1 MSANT
6 FFCTFSVALGFI
18 TSVTN
23 FKTGIMKI
31 TLKIHYQTIPGQ
43 NLYVVGSSKILGQW
57 DANNAQK
64 MNYNGEGFWNVTF
77 QTSQKK
83 GKIEY
88 KYLMKEDSGH
98 VRWEWGPNH
107 VIDIESI
114 QPENAF
120 IDDIWRDPAEEERPF
135 FTSSFLNVIMR
146 PGSNK
151 AEIEKTKAKKAIQFQ
166 IEVPRISSEYKICV
180 IGNQEQLGDWNKSKA
195 VILNCGENFPL
206 WAGQVDAS
214 KLNFPVQYKYGIWDI
229 SKKEVVTLE
238 EGENRWLNEIPADSE
253 LFMYV
258 KTDLHFRYPLGL
270 WKSAGVAVPVFS
282 LRSETS
288 FGVGEFNDLFDF
300 IDWAKQIGLK
310 MIQILPV
317 NETIASH
324 NWLDSYPYKSI
335 SVMALHP
342 IYLNLENIGPLEDEK
357 VMAEFAD
364 LQKKLNAETQVN
376 YPEVLK
382 QKSRYYKLIF
392 DQDGGKLFKTKDFKL
407 FFEANK
413 EWLVPYAAFV
423 YLRDKFKSPDFRTWG
438 EYSVYDQAKIEKLCS
453 PDSPAWVDIA
463 VHYFIQYHLDK
474 QLKEVANYA
483 RKNGIIMKGDIPIGI
498 SPNSVEAWT
507 EPHLFNLNGQAGAPP
522 DDFAVKG
529 QNWGFPT
536 YNWDEM
542 AKDGYQWWIKRM
554 KKMADYFDT
563 YRIDHILGFFRIWE
577 VPSDAVEALLGH
589 FNPALPLS
597 AKEIGNYG
605 IYFNHERFAKPYI
618 RHHILKPLFGEAT
631 ETVIKTF
638 LEDLGHNHFSL
649 KEEFN
654 TQKKINIHFLK
665 GIEEED
671 LEEQNRRIR
680 DGLFDLV
687 ANVLFVSTGYD
698 QWHPRI
704 SMQKTSSFAEL
715 DEWTK
720 EQLNGLYNDYF
731 YRRHDEFWYWKG
743 MEKLPVITSV
753 GNMLVCGED
762 LGMIPD
768 CVPKVMK
775 ELGILSLEIQRMPK
789 NPKIQF
795 AHPADAPYLSVCTT
809 STHDMSTIR
818 GWWEEDRAKIQ
829 LFHNQELGNIGPA
842 PYFAEPWICQQIITQ
857 HLYSPAI
864 WVTLPIQDLI
874 AMDSDFRWEKTQA
887 EQINYP
893 ANVRHKWR
901 FRMKQ
906 SIDELKKAKKFN
918 ELLKGLIRASGR
930 NSDY

>member
-1 MSANT
+1 MR
-6 FFCTFSVALGFI
+6 
-18 TSVTN
+18 
-23 FKTGIMKI
+23 I
-31 TLKIHYQTIPGQ
+31 TLNIHYQTIPGQ
-43 NLYVVGSSKILGQW
+43 DLYLVGSTKTLGTW
-57 DANNAQK
+57 NKNKALRMD
-64 MNYNGEGFWNVTF
+64 YHGESFWRITLDTLPN
-77 QTSQKK
+77 KE
-83 GKIEY
+83 KIEY
-88 KYLMKEDSGH
+88 KYLMKNQSGET
-98 VRWEWGPNH
+98 RWEWGPNH
-107 VIDIESI
+107 VLDIENI
-114 QPENAF
+114 QPENTF

-135 FTSSFLNVIMR
+135 FTSSFLNVIMK
-146 PGSNK
+146 PGTNK
-151 AEIEKTKAKKAIQFQ
+151 AGIEITKAKSALQFQ
-166 IEVPRISSEYKICV
+166 IEVPRISSGYKICV
-180 IGNQEQLGDWNKSKA
+180 LGNQEKLGNWDKSKA
-195 VILNCGENFPL
+195 LVLNCGESFPL
-206 WAGQVDAS
+206 WAGQIDAS
-214 KLNFPVQYKYGIWDI
+214 KLKFPIQYKYGIWDI
-229 SKKEVVTLE
+229 GKKEVVTLE
-238 EGENRWLNEIPADSE
+238 EGENRWLNEIPVAGESF
-253 LFMYV
+253 LYV
-258 KTDLHFRYPLGL
+258 KTDAHFQYPLGV
-270 WKSAGVAVPVFS
+270 WKGAGVAVPVFS

-300 IDWAKQIGLK
+300 IDWAKQIGMK

-357 VMAEFAD
+357 LMAEFSG

-376 YPEVLK
+376 YPEVLRH
-382 QKSRYYKLIF
+382 KSRYYKLIF
-392 DQDGGKLFKTKDFKL
+392 DQDGGKLFKTKDFKQ
-407 FFEANK
+407 FFDANK
-413 EWLVPYAAFV
+413 EWLVPYSAFV
-423 YLRDKFKSPDFRTWG
+423 YLRDKMKSPDFRTWG
-438 EYSVYDQAKIEKLCS
+438 EFANYNQAKIEQLCS
-453 PDSPAWVDIA
+453 TESPVWSDIA
-463 VHYFIQYHLDK
+463 IHYFIQYHLDK

-483 RKNGIIMKGDIPIGI
+483 RKNGIILKGDIPIGI
-498 SPNSVEAWT
+498 SPNGVEAWT

-542 AKDGYQWWIKRM
+542 TKDGYQWWVKRM

-577 VPSDAVEALLGH
+577 VPTDAVEALLGH

-605 IYFNHERFAKPYI
+605 IYFNYERFAKPYI
-618 RHHILKPLFGEAT
+618 RRHILDSLFGEAT
-631 ETVIKTF
+631 EKVIRTY
-638 LEDLGHNHFSL
+638 LDDLGHNHFKL
-649 KEEFN
+649 KDEYD
-654 TQKKINIHFLK
+654 TQQKINQHFLK
-665 GIEEED
+665 GIEEEELD
-671 LEEQNRRIR
+671 DASRKIR
-680 DGLFDLV
+680 DGLFDLA

-698 QWHPRI
+698 HWHPRI
-704 SMQKTSSFAEL
+704 SMQKTSSYAEL
-715 DEWTK
+715 DELTK
-720 EQLNGLYNDYF
+720 EQLNALYTAYF
-731 YRRHDEFWYWKG
+731 YRRHDEFWYRKG
-743 MEKLPVITSV
+743 MEKLPIIVSV

-768 CVPKVMK
+768 CVPQAMK

-789 NPKIQF
+789 NPTIQF

-818 GWWEEDRAKIQ
+818 GWWEENRAKTQ
-829 LFHNQELGNIGPA
+829 LFHNQELGNLGQA
-842 PYFAEPWICQQIITQ
+842 PYYAEPWICQQIITQ
-857 HLYSPAI
+857 HLYSPAM

-874 AMDSDFRWEKTQA
+874 AMDSDFRWKKTQA

-906 SIDELKKAKKFN
+906 SIEELQKAKKFN
-918 ELLKGLIRASGR
+918 ELLKGLINASGR